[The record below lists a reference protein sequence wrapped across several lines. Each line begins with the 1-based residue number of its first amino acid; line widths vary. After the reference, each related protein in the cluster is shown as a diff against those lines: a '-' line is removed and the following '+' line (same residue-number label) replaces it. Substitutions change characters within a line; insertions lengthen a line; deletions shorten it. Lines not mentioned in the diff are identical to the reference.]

1 MSNAYHASALLMN
14 DTALCSQILL
24 EVWQKCGRAQGEV
37 QLSIEKITAL
47 DKLCLAVSQ
56 ALDAVEGVG
65 LSSMNPTQHRRGGAF
80 AKVSVSDMP
89 TSQAKSELLK
99 PARLIVRLSKIR
111 RLGASERSHPAAT
124 IGCVVQV
131 RRAPIARLIPG

>member
-1 MSNAYHASALLMN
+1 MLLF
-14 DTALCSQILL
+14 AARYCL
-24 EVWQKCGRAQGEV
+24 KCGKSVAEPRGDV
-37 QLSIEKITAL
+37 QLSLEKITAL

-65 LSSMNPTQHRRGGAF
+65 LSSMNPTQHRRGAF

-111 RLGASERSHPAAT
+111 RLGASERSPPAAT